1 MTDELRDLIFNA
13 FGNVRTDGSRTP
25 ELMILAAVHAA
36 IAQAVAAERARVYE
50 ACAEVA
56 QGKMMM
62 LTLQND
68 SVTVWNTAC
77 MLIHDAIRAR
87 AAQESEGEKK

>member
-1 MTDELRDLIFNA
+1 MSIVCNA
-13 FGNVRTDGSRTP
+13 SYDQMVKRWNAIPRRSD
-25 ELMILAAVHAA
+25 

-77 MLIHDAIRAR
+77 MLIHDSIRAR